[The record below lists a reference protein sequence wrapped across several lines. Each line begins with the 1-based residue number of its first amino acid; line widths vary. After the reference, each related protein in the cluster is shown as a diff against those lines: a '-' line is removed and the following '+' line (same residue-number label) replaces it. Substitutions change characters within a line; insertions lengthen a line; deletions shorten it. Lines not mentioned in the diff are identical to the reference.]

1 MLTKRRGACLRG
13 IYICLDGQLV
23 SERGGYLGEFQRVGP
38 RETAD
43 AGGIAGGVDVGVV
56 VAGDGFEGVGGG
68 VPHLVEAGVVRASVA
83 ALFIREIVS
92 PLVP

>member
-1 MLTKRRGACLRG
+1 
-13 IYICLDGQLV
+13 
-23 SERGGYLGEFQRVGP
+23 
-38 RETAD
+38 
-43 AGGIAGGVDVGVV
+43 VDVGVV